1 MQRHESYKP
10 SGNELLGEIPTHWE
24 IKKNKFL
31 FSEQKGVVG
40 EKSASFKLL
49 SLTLQ
54 GVIPRDMENPKG
66 KFPAEF
72 NTYKVVEPNDLI
84 FCLFDV
90 EETPR
95 TIGRAVH
102 HGMITGAYTV
112 VRCNERVSSQFAY
125 YYYLSLDNNKQLRP
139 LYTGLRNVIT
149 STAFF
154 SLAMPVPPI
163 AEQNRIV
170 EFLDQKTDEINEAIG
185 KKETLILLLQEQKAI
200 LINQAVTQGT
210 NASVSR
216 RDSGVP
222 WLGSIPAHWKV
233 VPNRYVFREQNQRSL
248 KGEETHLSMSQRYG
262 LVPAKELDIQT
273 LQSESYDGAKLC
285 RKGDLVQNRLKAH
298 LAVFGVAPCDGLVSP
313 DYSVFRLRD
322 QTNQPIF
329 FERLFKTPG
338 YLAEF
343 NRRVRGIVVGFL
355 RLYSE
360 DFNAIPAIV
369 PPSDE
374 QANIV
379 KFINR
384 VNQDF
389 ATMQGKIETE
399 ISALKEM
406 RSALIAESVTGKIKL

>member
-1 MQRHESYKP
+1 
-10 SGNELLGEIPTHWE
+10 
-24 IKKNKFL
+24 
-31 FSEQKGVVG
+31 
-40 EKSASFKLL
+40 
-49 SLTLQ
+49 
-54 GVIPRDMENPKG
+54 
-66 KFPAEF
+66 
-72 NTYKVVEPNDLI
+72 
-84 FCLFDV
+84 
-90 EETPR
+90 
-95 TIGRAVH
+95 
-102 HGMITGAYTV
+102 
-112 VRCNERVSSQFAY
+112 
-125 YYYLSLDNNKQLRP
+125 
-139 LYTGLRNVIT
+139 
-149 STAFF
+149 
-154 SLAMPVPPI
+154 
-163 AEQNRIV
+163 
-170 EFLDQKTDEINEAIG
+170 
-185 KKETLILLLQEQKAI
+185 
-200 LINQAVTQGT
+200 
-210 NASVSR
+210 
-216 RDSGVP
+216 
-222 WLGSIPAHWKV
+222 
-233 VPNRYVFREQNQRSL
+233 
-248 KGEETHLSMSQRYG
+248 
-262 LVPAKELDIQT
+262 
-273 LQSESYDGAKLC
+273 
-285 RKGDLVQNRLKAH
+285 

>member
-285 RKGDLVQNRLKAH
+285 RKGDLVQT
-298 LAVFGVAPCDGLVSP
+298 D
-313 DYSVFRLRD
+313 
-322 QTNQPIF
+322 
-329 FERLFKTPG
+329 
-338 YLAEF
+338 
-343 NRRVRGIVVGFL
+343 
-355 RLYSE
+355 
-360 DFNAIPAIV
+360 
-369 PPSDE
+369 
-374 QANIV
+374 
-379 KFINR
+379 
-384 VNQDF
+384 
-389 ATMQGKIETE
+389 
-399 ISALKEM
+399 
-406 RSALIAESVTGKIKL
+406 